1 MINPPSKED
10 LIVSIIEFL
19 ENDVI
24 QELKGQ
30 KRFHAHVAKNSLNIV
45 LRQLK
50 LEEVSSEKE
59 KDRLSKILKTD
70 KTIKEMNKILCSKI
84 DNNNIDIDNNEL
96 IDHLF
101 KTTMEKLEIDQPNYS
116 SFLDEKNKS
125 LGVVSTNDSNRANII
140 GWLAT

>member
-84 DNNNIDIDNNEL
+84 DNNNIDIENNEL

-116 SFLDEKNKS
+116 SFLDEKNKF
-125 LGVVSTNDSNRANII
+125 
-140 GWLAT
+140 

>member
-19 ENDVI
+19 ENDII

-50 LEEVSSEKE
+50 LEEVSSKKE

-116 SFLDEKNKS
+116 SFLDEKNKF
-125 LGVVSTNDSNRANII
+125 
-140 GWLAT
+140 

>member
-50 LEEVSSEKE
+50 LEEVSSKKE

-116 SFLDEKNKS
+116 SFLDEKNKF
-125 LGVVSTNDSNRANII
+125 
-140 GWLAT
+140 